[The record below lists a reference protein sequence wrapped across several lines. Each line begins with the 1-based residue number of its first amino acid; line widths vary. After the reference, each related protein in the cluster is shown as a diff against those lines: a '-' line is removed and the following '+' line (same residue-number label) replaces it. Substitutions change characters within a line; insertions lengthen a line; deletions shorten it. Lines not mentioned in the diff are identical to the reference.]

1 VVHHLNVTSS
11 RAREEVKPAGRKRLS
26 NRPAPA
32 PTRRFNTTPSPVAAA
47 LSACRGAFVAV
58 GCLTGVINVLMLSGS
73 LFMLQIYDRVLPSR
87 SVPTLVALFALVA
100 ALYAFQ
106 GILDMTRGRLLVRIG
121 AFLDEQLSTRVYDA
135 AVRLPLK
142 VQHKADG
149 LQSMRDL
156 DQLRS
161 FLSGSGP
168 SALCDLPWIPL
179 YLGLCF
185 VFHVWIGITALAG
198 AVVLV
203 VLTLLTEVLTR
214 TPTKA
219 SVEFG
224 ASRMAIA
231 EASRRSAEAL
241 QAMGMIGRLS
251 AVWSATNAGYMRH
264 QQRGSDVAGGLGAAS
279 RALRLLLQSGV
290 LAVGA
295 YLTINQEATAGII
308 IASAILV
315 ARALAPVE
323 LAIPNWRGF
332 LGARQ
337 SWRRLANI
345 LAVLQQTKDA
355 PMALPKPT
363 HSLAVEHLSVAPP
376 GQQKLVVH
384 DASFALK
391 AGDGV
396 GIIGPSASGKSSLA
410 RAIVGVWQ
418 PVRGKVRL
426 DGGALEQW
434 SSEALGPHIGYLPQ
448 DVDLF
453 EGTVAEN
460 IARFDPSPEPS
471 AIIAAARAAGVHEL
485 VLRLPDG
492 YETSIG
498 ENGMA
503 LSAGQRQRI
512 GLARAL
518 YGDPFLVVLDEPNS
532 NLDAEGDQAL
542 TRAIVAARQRGAIVI
557 VIAHRPSALQG
568 LDLML
573 AMANGSI
580 QGFGPKEEVLRKVL
594 QPSRAQPERPMKVVP
609 DSERRLA

>member
-1 VVHHLNVTSS
+1 MNFTSS
-11 RAREEVKPAGRKRLS
+11 RAREEVKPAARRWLSKRFA
-26 NRPAPA
+26 PAPA
-32 PTRRFNTTPSPVAAA
+32 GSINATSSPVAAA
-47 LSACRGAFVAV
+47 LSACRGAFAAV
-58 GCLTGVINVLMLSGS
+58 GLLTGVINVLMLTGS
-73 LFMLQIYDRVLPSR
+73 LFMLQVYDRVLPSR

-135 AVRLPLK
+135 AVRLPLRA
-142 VQHKADG
+142 QSKADG
-149 LQSMRDL
+149 LQSVRDL

-168 SALCDLPWIPL
+168 AALCDLPWMPL

-185 VFHVWIGITALAG
+185 VFHIWIGITALAG
-198 AVVLV
+198 ALVLIA
-203 VLTLLTEVLTR
+203 LTLATEVLTR
-214 TPTKA
+214 APSKA
-219 SVEFG
+219 AVAFG

-231 EASRRSAEAL
+231 EASRRNAEVL
-241 QAMGMIGRLS
+241 KAMGMIGRLS
-251 AVWSATNAGYMRH
+251 TMWASANAKYMHHH
-264 QQRGSDVAGGLGAAS
+264 QHGSDVAGGLAAAS
-279 RALRLLLQSGV
+279 RVLRMLLQSAV

-295 YLTINQEATAGII
+295 YLAINQEASPGII
-308 IASAILV
+308 IASSILV

-323 LAIPNWRGF
+323 LAIANWKGF
-332 LGARQ
+332 VGARQ
-337 SWRRLANI
+337 SWGRLSDI
-345 LAVLQQTKDA
+345 LALLRQAQKE
-355 PMALPKPT
+355 PMTLPRPAQ
-363 HSLAVEHLSVAPP
+363 SLSVENLSIAPP
-376 GQQKLVVH
+376 GQQRIVVH
-384 DASFALK
+384 DATLALK
-391 AGDGV
+391 AGQAVGV
-396 GIIGPSASGKSSLA
+396 IGPSASGKSSLA
-410 RAIVGVWQ
+410 RAIVGVWL

-448 DVDLF
+448 DVELF

-498 ENGMA
+498 EDGMA

-512 GLARAL
+512 ALARAL
-518 YGDPFLVVLDEPNS
+518 YGDPFLIVLDEPNS
-532 NLDAEGDQAL
+532 NLDAEGEQAL

-568 LDLML
+568 VDLVL

-580 QGFGPKEEVLRKVL
+580 QAFGPKDQVLRKVL
-594 QPSRAQPERPMKVVP
+594 QPHQAPQAPAPPMKAVP
-609 DSERRLA
+609 A

>member
-1 VVHHLNVTSS
+1 MSESVAKRAKPSS
-11 RAREEVKPAGRKRLS
+11 IAAVLS
-26 NRPAPA
+26 G
-32 PTRRFNTTPSPVAAA
+32 
-47 LSACRGAFVAV
+47 CRGAFLAI
-58 GCLTGVINVLMLSGS
+58 GCLTGVMNVLMLSGS
-73 LFMLQIYDRVLPSR
+73 LFMLQIYDRVLPSG
-87 SVPTLVALFALVA
+87 SVPTLVALFALVV

-135 AVRLPLK
+135 VVRLPLK
-142 VQHKADG
+142 VQNKADG

-161 FLSGSGP
+161 FLSGTGP
-168 SALCDLPWIPL
+168 TALCDLPWMPL

-198 AVVLV
+198 AMVLV
-203 VLTLLTEVLTR
+203 ALTLLTEVLTR
-214 TPTKA
+214 TPAKSA
-219 SVEFG
+219 VVFG
-224 ASRMAIA
+224 NSRMAIA
-231 EASRRSAEAL
+231 EASRRNAETL
-241 QAMGMIGRLS
+241 QAMGMIARLS
-251 AVWSATNAGYMRH
+251 AVWAAANGKYLRY
-264 QQRGSDVAGGLGAAS
+264 QQQGSDVAGGLGAAS
-279 RALRLLLQSGV
+279 RVLRLLLQSAV

-295 YLTINQEATAGII
+295 YLTINQEATGGII

-323 LAIPNWRGF
+323 LAIANWRGF

-337 SWRRLANI
+337 SWRRLSNI

-355 PMALPKPT
+355 PMVLPKPT
-363 HSLAVEHLSVAPP
+363 KSLAIEDLSVAPP
-376 GQQKLVVH
+376 GQPKLVVR
-384 DASFALK
+384 DASFSLQ
-391 AGDGV
+391 AGQGV

-418 PVRGKVRL
+418 PGRGKVRL
-426 DGGALEQW
+426 DGAALEQW

-448 DVDLF
+448 DVELF

-460 IARFDPSPEPS
+460 IARFDPSPEPT
-471 AIIAAARAAGVHEL
+471 AIIAAAQAAGVHDL

-492 YETSIG
+492 YETPIG

-512 GLARAL
+512 ALARAL

-542 TRAIVAARQRGAIVI
+542 TQAIVAARQRGAIIV

-568 LDLML
+568 VDLVL
-573 AMANGSI
+573 ALANGSI
-580 QGFGPKEEVLRKVL
+580 QAFGPKDQVLSKVL
-594 QPSRAQPERPMKVVP
+594 QPSQPVRPMKVVP
-609 DSERRLA
+609 DSERRQA